1 MNSRTTDAGV
11 KVWNAWNTVPTVQS
25 TNGNKFLFELVR
37 VALDNKAYYIQTYD
51 TPLGA
56 RWIEALKDN
65 LKQNRI
71 LEKNFCFLGWAG
83 SKRNLDFLVDELN
96 KNIAQINS
104 YKFDPLY
111 KKINPFIRDD
121 FQYSSDLPIGKW
133 DNGDISKTLGKR
145 LKHEACNL
153 LHRYFE
159 ELQGT
164 AWDISP
170 YYKQADY
177 ETKYAIRQLNNICH
191 EIEGW
196 CNADRKMSYEPE
208 WMRPSQITT
217 FLNAPRMDL
226 HDEDFDLFKQNR
238 YDRELGGVYLHWSQV
253 GKTLYEVFRDEHAP
267 KMTDA
272 LCSEINHQK
281 YYSGEFD
288 VEWGQTIT
296 EEQHD
301 FKKEEMDEYRAWLK
315 ENNYDWEDPKLSLGY
330 IKIGQVDLQRT
341 FGASATFK
349 EIYETMS
356 TNLNITS
363 IKTMSNRTIECEYPY
378 TLDSDD
384 WKQIQLEG
392 LKKGY
397 ESRSMR

>member
-1 MNSRTTDAGV
+1 MADVSWTAWN
-11 KVWNAWNTVPTVQS
+11 VWNTEPIVPS
-25 TNGNKFLFELVR
+25 TEKTKFIHDMVR
-37 VALDNKAYYIQTYD
+37 VGLIDRAYYFQVYD
-51 TPLGA
+51 TPLGQ
-56 RWIEALKDN
+56 RWLEALKDN
-65 LKQNRI
+65 LKQERI
-71 LEKNFCFLGWAG
+71 LEKNFCFLGFAD
-83 SKRNLDFLVDELN
+83 SKRDLNYLVAELN
-96 KNIAQINS
+96 SNIAKINS
-104 YKFDPLY
+104 FTFTPPYEN
-111 KKINPFIRDD
+111 IHPFTVDD
-121 FQYSSDLPIGKW
+121 FQYSSSLPIGKAV
-133 DNGDISKTLGKR
+133 NGDESVTPGKR
-145 LKHEACNL
+145 LKHESCNL

-164 AWDISP
+164 AWQLSEF
-170 YYKQADY
+170 YKQSDL

-196 CNADRKMSYEPE
+196 VMADRDKIVDPE

-217 FLNAPRMDL
+217 FLNAPRHDL
-226 HDEDFDLFKQNR
+226 HEEDLQLFKQNR

-296 EEQHD
+296 EGQHS
-301 FKKEEMDEYRAWLK
+301 FKKQEMNDYRKWL
-315 ENNYDWEDPKLSLGY
+315 EANGYDWEDSKLSLGY

-341 FGASATFK
+341 FGTDASIHKIHTVM
-349 EIYETMS
+349 TD
-356 TNLNITS
+356 NLNITS
-363 IKTMSNRTIECEYPY
+363 IRTITGPSVECDYPY
-378 TLDSDD
+378 TLDDVD
-384 WKQIQLEG
+384 WKQIQMKG
-392 LKKGY
+392 LKQGY

>member
-1 MNSRTTDAGV
+1 M
-11 KVWNAWNTVPTVQS
+11 PIVQS

-37 VALDNKAYYIQTYD
+37 VGLNDRAYYIQTYD
-51 TPLGA
+51 TPLGK

-65 LKQNRI
+65 LKQKRI
-71 LEKNFCFLGWAG
+71 LEKNFCFLGWAD
-83 SKRNLDFLVDELN
+83 SKRNITHLVKELN
-96 KNIAQINS
+96 KSVEQINS
-104 YKFDPLY
+104 FTFDPPY
-111 KKINPFIRDD
+111 EKIHPFVADD
-121 FQYSSDLPIGKW
+121 FQYSSSLPIGKAV
-133 DNGDISKTLGKR
+133 NGDVKVTPGKR

-164 AWDISP
+164 AWDMSK

-177 ETKYAIRQLNNICH
+177 ETKYAIRQLNNLCH
-191 EIEGW
+191 EIESW
-196 CNADRKMSYEPE
+196 VNSDRKKAIEPE

-217 FLNAPRMDL
+217 FLNAPRYDL
-226 HDEDFDLFKQNR
+226 HQEDFELFKQNR
-238 YDRELGGVYLHWSQV
+238 YDRDLGGVYLHWSQV

-288 VEWGQTIT
+288 IEWGATIT
-296 EEQHD
+296 EDHHD

-315 ENNYDWEDPKLSLGY
+315 DNNYDWEDPKLSLGY

-356 TNLNITS
+356 NNLNITS
-363 IKTMSNRTIECEYPY
+363 IKTMSNRTIECAYPY

-384 WKQIQLEG
+384 WRQIQMEG
-392 LKKGY
+392 LKK
-397 ESRSMR
+397 RL

>member
-1 MNSRTTDAGV
+1 MQNTEQ
-11 KVWNAWNTVPTVQS
+11 TVPS
-25 TNGNKFLFELVR
+25 TKDQNKFLFELVR
-37 VALDNKAYYIQTYD
+37 VGLNDRAYYIQTYD
-51 TPLGA
+51 TPLGK

-65 LKQNRI
+65 LKQKRI
-71 LEKNFCFLGWAG
+71 LEKNFCFLGFAD
-83 SKRNLDFLVDELN
+83 SKRNLTHLVRELN
-96 KNIAQINS
+96 KSLEKINS
-104 YKFDPLY
+104 FTFDPPY
-111 KKINPFIRDD
+111 EKIHPFVSDD
-121 FQYSSDLPIGKW
+121 FQYSSNLPIGKAV
-133 DNGDISKTLGKR
+133 NGNDMATPGKR
-145 LKHEACNL
+145 LKHETCNL

-164 AWDISP
+164 AWKISN
-170 YYKQADY
+170 YYKQADH
-177 ETKYAIRQLNNICH
+177 ETKYAIRQLNNLCH
-191 EIEGW
+191 EIESW
-196 CNADRKMSYEPE
+196 VNSDRKKAIEPE
-208 WMRPSQITT
+208 WVRPTQITT
-217 FLNAPRMDL
+217 FLNAPRYDL
-226 HDEDFDLFKQNR
+226 HEEDFELFKQNR

-272 LCSEINHQK
+272 LCSEINHQR

-296 EEQHD
+296 EQKHD
-301 FKKEEMDEYRAWLK
+301 FKKQEVDEYRAWL
-315 ENNYDWEDPKLSLGY
+315 EDNNYDWEDPRLSLGY

-341 FGASATFK
+341 FGNSAEFK

-356 TNLNITS
+356 NNLNITS

-384 WKQIQLEG
+384 WQQIQMEG

-397 ESRSMR
+397 ESRSMC